1 GSARAAARGGRRADV
16 TSRAASRRRTA
27 WILIALGAAAG
38 CHKPERC
45 AVIGVTLGAGL
56 PERQMEEMG
65 LDGEALRR
73 TALEALRQS
82 GGFAVPEG
90 EPPSSGPRCR
100 ATVAL
105 LEARLVAR
113 PAPEGPP
120 ESAVTR
126 MEVALEMQVDPA
138 GGEGFGEAARWGEP
152 IRSGERPEAALRRAV
167 SGAAAKVAAALALGM
182 TESRKPDAE
191 VIRDLD
197 SGDPRL
203 RDYAVRVLA
212 DRRNPAAVPRLVL
225 RLKDPDPDVVD
236 RAVGALGQIRDPRAV
251 VPLIE
256 LTYRRE
262 PPFVAQL
269 ARIIGDIGGPEAE
282 AFLATLASGHADPSV
297 RRAAREALDDLRRGR
312 AAEAR
317 GPPDAGN

>member
-1 GSARAAARGGRRADV
+1 MGLALLAA
-16 TSRAASRRRTA
+16 T
-27 WILIALGAAAG
+27 AG
-38 CHKPERC
+38 CRKAEPC
-45 AVIGVTLGAGL
+45 AVIGVSLGAGL
-56 PERQMEEMG
+56 AAGQMEELG
-65 LDGEALRR
+65 LQGDDLRR
-73 TALEALRQS
+73 AALEALRAT

-105 LEARLVAR
+105 LDARLATR
-113 PAPEGPP
+113 RAPDGPP

-126 MEVALEMQVDPA
+126 MEVALEMQVEPV

-152 IRSGERPEAALRRAV
+152 IREGEAPAAALRRAV
-167 SGAAAKVAAALALGM
+167 SGAAGKAAGALALGVAE
-182 TESRKPDAE
+182 TRKPDAE

-212 DRRNPAAVPRLVL
+212 DRRNPAAVPRLVARL
-225 RLKDPDPDVVD
+225 RDPDPEVVE
-236 RAVGALGQIRDPRAV
+236 RAVGALGQIRDSRAV

-282 AFLATLASGHADPSV
+282 AFLATLASGHADASV
-297 RRAAREALDDLRRGR
+297 RRAAREALADLRR
-312 AAEAR
+312 AR
-317 GPPDAGN
+317 GAPGEGPPDAGN

>member
-1 GSARAAARGGRRADV
+1 MIAAG
-16 TSRAASRRRTA
+16 ASRRRGA
-27 WILIALGAAAG
+27 ALGVALLAAAG
-38 CHKPERC
+38 CQKRERC
-45 AVIGVTLGAGL
+45 VIEGMALGAGL
-56 PERQMEEMG
+56 PTEQLAEMG
-65 LDGEALRR
+65 LQGEDLRR
-73 TALEALRQS
+73 AALEALRAS
-82 GGFAVPEG
+82 GGFVVPER

-105 LEARLVAR
+105 LDARLATRR
-113 PAPEGPP
+113 PPEGPP

-126 MEVALEMQVDPA
+126 MEVAVDLRVEPVD
-138 GGEGFGEAARWGEP
+138 GEGFGEAVRWGEP
-152 IRSGERPEAALRRAV
+152 VGDGEPPAEALRRAV
-167 SGAAAKVAAALALGM
+167 AGAARKAAVAVAMGFAETAK
-182 TESRKPDAE
+182 RDAE

-212 DRRNPAAVPRLVL
+212 DRRNPAAVPRLVA
-225 RLKDPDPDVVD
+225 RLKDPDPEVVE

-262 PPFVAQL
+262 PPLVAQL

-297 RRAAREALDDLRRGR
+297 RQAAREALADLRR
-312 AAEAR
+312 AR
-317 GPPDAGN
+317 GAPGEGRPDAGK

>member
-1 GSARAAARGGRRADV
+1 MTG
-16 TSRAASRRRTA
+16 AASWRRG
-27 WILIALGAAAG
+27 ALLVALLGVAAG
-38 CHKPERC
+38 CRKAERC

-56 PERQMEEMG
+56 PVRQMEELG
-65 LDGEALRR
+65 LEGEELRR
-73 TALEALRQS
+73 AALEALRQS
-82 GGFAVPEG
+82 GGFVVPER
-90 EPPSSGPRCR
+90 EPPGSGPRCR
-100 ATVAL
+100 ASVAL
-105 LEARLVAR
+105 LDARLATR
-113 PAPEGPP
+113 PAPDGPP

-126 MEVALEMQVDPA
+126 MEVLLEMQAEPV
-138 GGEGFGEAARWGEP
+138 GGEGFGESARWGEP
-152 IRSGERPEAALRRAV
+152 IRPGEAPGAALRRAV
-167 SGAAAKVAAALALGM
+167 SSAAARAAAALALGM
-182 TESRKPDAE
+182 AETRKPDAE

-212 DRRNPAAVPRLVL
+212 DRRNPAAVPRLIQ
-225 RLKDPDPDVVD
+225 RLKDPDPEVVE
-236 RAVGALGQIRDPRAV
+236 RAVGALAQIRDPRAV

-269 ARIIGDIGGPEAE
+269 TRIIGDIGGPEAE
-282 AFLATLASGHADPSV
+282 AFLATLASGHADASV

-312 AAEAR
+312 AGAP